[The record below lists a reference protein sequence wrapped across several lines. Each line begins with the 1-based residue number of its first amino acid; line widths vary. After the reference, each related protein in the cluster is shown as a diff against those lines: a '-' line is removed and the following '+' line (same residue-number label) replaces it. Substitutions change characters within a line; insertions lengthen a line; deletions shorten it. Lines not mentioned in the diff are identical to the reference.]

1 MGVKD
6 ISFPNLGIYLENVPK
21 RFEIFG
27 VEIALYGVIIG
38 IGMLFSLCLIAYIAK
53 KSGQNADFYW
63 DMAIIT
69 VITGVVGARF
79 YYVIF
84 SWDSYKNDLLSILNL
99 RQGGLAIYGGIIGGL
114 LAIIAFTKVKKYKLA
129 LAVDTVVP
137 GVILGQILGRWGNF
151 FNREAFGDYTDGLLA
166 MRLPVDA
173 VRYNE
178 ITTKMMEHMEEGANY
193 IQVHPT
199 FLYESL
205 WNIGILVLMLL
216 LWKKKHFDGEVSLL
230 YFAGYGIGRFWIES
244 LRTDQLQIGNTGIAV
259 SQMLGLLLFV
269 AAIITEIVM
278 LVRIHKNKGE
288 RTPLRIV
295 KFEKK

>member
-6 ISFPNLGIYLENVPK
+6 IAFPNLNIYLENVPK

-27 VEIALYGVIIG
+27 IEIALYGVIIG
-38 IGMLFSLCLIAYIAK
+38 IGMLLSLCLIAYVAK

-63 DMAIIT
+63 DMAIVT
-69 VITGVVGARF
+69 VITGVIGARL

-99 RQGGLAIYGGIIGGL
+99 RQGGLAIYGGILGGL
-114 LAIIAFTKVKKYKLA
+114 LAIVIFTKIKKYRLTLA
-129 LAVDTVVP
+129 LDTVVP

-151 FNREAFGDYTDGLLA
+151 FNREAFGDYTDGLFA

-173 VRYNE
+173 VRYSE
-178 ITTKMMEHMEEGANY
+178 ITSKMVEHMEEGANY

-205 WNIGILVLMLL
+205 WNIGILCLMLL
-216 LWKKKHFDGEVSLL
+216 LWRKKHFDGEVTLL
-230 YFAGYGIGRFWIES
+230 YFAGYGIGRFFIER
-244 LRTDQLQIGNTGIAV
+244 LRTDQLQLGNTGIAV
-259 SQMLGLLLFV
+259 SQMLGLVLSLTAV
-269 AAIITEIVM
+269 VVEAVVLT
-278 LVRIHKNKGE
+278 RIYKKRNKNK
-288 RTPLRIV
+288 
-295 KFEKK
+295 KK

>member
-6 ISFPNLGIYLENVPK
+6 IAFPNIGIYLENVPK

-27 VEIALYGVIIG
+27 IEIALYGVIIG
-38 IGMLFSLCLIAYIAK
+38 IGMLISLYLISYVAK
-53 KSGQNADFYW
+53 KSGQNADMYW

-69 VITGVVGARF
+69 VIAGVIGARL

-84 SWDSYKNDLLSILNL
+84 SWDSYKNDLLSIVNL
-99 RQGGLAIYGGIIGGL
+99 RQGGLAIYGGIIGGV
-114 LAIIAFTKVKKYKLA
+114 LAIVIFTKIKKQKL
-129 LAVDTVVP
+129 LLTLDTVVP
-137 GVILGQILGRWGNF
+137 GVIFGQIMGRWGNF

-166 MRLPVDA
+166 MQLPVDA

-178 ITTKMMEHMEEGANY
+178 ITSKMLEHMEEGSNY

-205 WNIGILVLMLL
+205 WNIGILVLMFI
-216 LWKKKHFDGEVSLL
+216 LWRKKHFDGEVALL
-230 YFAGYGIGRFWIES
+230 YFGGYGIGRFWIEG

-259 SQMLGLLLFV
+259 SQMLGLTLFIV
-269 AAIITEIVM
+269 ALVVEIVV
-278 LVRIHKNKGE
+278 LVRINRKKEVENKKNHKK
-288 RTPLRIV
+288 
-295 KFEKK
+295 